1 MYVKSEMYKKMSK
14 KETEFEEKK
23 RELKE
28 AKDEYRTALIEESIQ
43 NVLKVLKEEGTLTE
57 RDLKIFLGDLSVK
70 TKQLYSK

>member
-1 MYVKSEMYKKMSK
+1 MYEKSEIYKKMSK
-14 KETEFEEKK
+14 KEYELEEKK

-28 AKDEYRTALIEESIQ
+28 AKDEYRTVLIEESIQ
-43 NVLKVLKEEGTLTE
+43 NVLRVLKEEGSLTE